1 MWVHVGACGC
11 MARHKRQGAFNNV
24 GVPNELSHW
33 TPTRQ
38 LRSRYRPKLP
48 TVPAAMGS
56 TREGRCVL
64 VVGATSSTRST
75 VPRKS

>member
-1 MWVHVGACGC
+1 MLVHVGACGYT
-11 MARHKRQGAFNNV
+11 ARDKRQGALNKV
-24 GVPNELSHW
+24 GVPNDLSPW
-33 TPTRQ
+33 TPTRR

-56 TREGRCVL
+56 TREGRGVV